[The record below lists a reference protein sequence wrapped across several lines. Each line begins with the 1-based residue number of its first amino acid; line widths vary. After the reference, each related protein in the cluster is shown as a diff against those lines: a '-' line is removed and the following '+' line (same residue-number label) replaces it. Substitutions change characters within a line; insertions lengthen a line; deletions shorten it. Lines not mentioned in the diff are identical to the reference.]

1 MIFEARFVGA
11 RSRFTFFC
19 SYDSVLAGH
28 RVIVTPSPPASVCSE
43 TPRTRRRRLF
53 LNRSCATLRE
63 SFCIRMSED
72 QKAPQEQEELSELR
86 KTDQTPIDSSGN
98 QKTSNR
104 GFPFAVFSFRSLSA
118 TRSRESSDTDL
129 VHLTA
134 EDQTEPQ
141 ALHPTSELPHDVN
154 SMPKSVSAERIHEH
168 RETGPVDSKPV
179 DPNPYLQLK
188 QPSDLK
194 GPHVDEI
201 KREPTDAEEVGR
213 GILATLLSPRVLI
226 EVAAI
231 GVLIGVYLLYKRR

>member
-98 QKTSNR
+98 QKTSN
-104 GFPFAVFSFRSLSA
+104 P